1 MENENLPK
9 YDKHDSTNKNGNCW
23 FCEEQ
28 IVNVYKKKIPS
39 IIFNIV
45 ISDEGK
51 VSKYEKGSVSNIASN
66 Y

>member
-28 IVNVYKKKIPS
+28 IVKVYKKNKNPS
-39 IIFNIV
+39 VIFNML
-45 ISDEGK
+45 
-51 VSKYEKGSVSNIASN
+51 
-66 Y
+66 